1 MPNRPTLSGLLA
13 GTALLA
19 LSAPA
24 HSTEAEIVAT
34 VADAAAD
41 QPAPDASGTT
51 SDESATEDNSGDI
64 IVTATRGHA
73 SVVSDI
79 PADEILDEAAI
90 ASYGASNLTD
100 LVAAL
105 SVQTGSGRGR
115 GGGQP
120 VVLVNGRRVSGFGEI
135 RNLPPEAIQRVEVF
149 PEEVALDYG
158 YPADQRVINF
168 VLKDNFS
175 SLSAEIEA
183 GVATDG
189 GRNQQELDTTL
200 VRISGRSR
208 FNITAEYNRATPLTE
223 AERDIIQSSGIASEG
238 QYRTLL
244 SGSDALTV
252 DGTLARP
259 ISDTIGASLNLRY
272 DLSENRS
279 FQGSQALKADE
290 PLRAT
295 SNSESFHAG
304 ASSDGRFGRW
314 RWTLTG
320 NYDRVIGRVASERDD
335 PLGGTALLI
344 DRTRSVSN
352 TADADAVL
360 TGSPFSLPAGSVRT
374 TFQAG
379 WRDIALDTVSDR
391 AGITTITD
399 LSRTALTASAN
410 IDLPIASRS
419 DDVLGFLGD
428 FSVNGRYA
436 LRDVSDFSL
445 LKNSTVGFN
454 WSPVERLDLLATWIG
469 EENAPSVTQLG
480 AAQLTTPLRTI
491 FDFTRGETV
500 LADVISGGNPD
511 LLAETRRDFRA
522 QANWRPIADTDF
534 LLTASY
540 ARTRSRNTTAEFP
553 LLTPE
558 IEAAFPGRV
567 VRDASGQIVSV
578 DQRPVNF
585 EATFG
590 RQIRYG
596 ASYAKSFGQPQRG
609 PGGGIPG
616 VGRGPG
622 GGGGGS
628 PGAGRGPGGGGGFG
642 GGGRGPGGFGG
653 PGSGG
658 RWNIAVYH
666 TVRFEDEVLI
676 RSGVPVLDLLGGSA
690 TGSNGG
696 SAQHEVEFDGGWF
709 NKGIGVRLNGTW
721 RQGSTVVGGPIAGGG
736 TASDLIFSD
745 RMSINLR
752 GFVDLNQREALIREM
767 PFLRNARLRLSVDN
781 IFNDRQSVRDDSGF
795 VPLRYQQGFIEP
807 QGRYVELAFQKRF

>member
-1 MPNRPTLSGLLA
+1 MPTRPSLSGLLA
-13 GTALLA
+13 GTSLLT
-19 LSAPA
+19 LSMPA
-24 HSTEAEIVAT
+24 HSAEAET
-34 VADAAAD
+34 VAVVADTVTD
-41 QPAPDASGTT
+41 QPAPDS
-51 SDESATEDNSGDI
+51 SDTATAEDSSGDI

-79 PADEILDEAAI
+79 PADEVLDEAAI

-175 SLSAEIEA
+175 SFSAEIEA

-189 GRNQQELDTTL
+189 GRSQQELDTTL

-208 FNITAEYNRATPLTE
+208 FNISAEYNRATPLTE
-223 AERDIIQSSGIASEG
+223 AERDIIQSSGIASDS

-244 SGSDALTV
+244 SGSDALSI

-259 ISDTIGASLNLRY
+259 INDIVGASLNLRY
-272 DLSENRS
+272 DLSENRNL
-279 FQGSQALKADE
+279 QGPQTLNSNE

-295 SNSESFHAG
+295 SNSESLHAG

-320 NYDRVIGRVASERDD
+320 NYDRIIGRVASERDD
-335 PLGGTALLI
+335 PLGGTALLV

-360 TGSPFSLPAGSVRT
+360 TGSPFSLPAGAVRT
-374 TFQAG
+374 TFQTG
-379 WRDIALDTVSDR
+379 WRDIGLDTVSERD
-391 AGITTITD
+391 GITTTTD

-445 LKNSTVGFN
+445 LESSTVGFN

-480 AAQLTTPLRTI
+480 AAQLTTPLRTV

-500 LADVISGGNPD
+500 LADVISGGNPN

-567 VRDASGQIVSV
+567 VRDASGKIVSV

-616 VGRGPG
+616 MGRGPG
-622 GGGGGS
+622 GGGGGP
-628 PGAGRGPGGGGGFG
+628 PGAGRGSGGGGGGGFG

-676 RSGVPVLDLLGGSA
+676 RSGVPILDLLGGSA

-696 SAQHEVEFDGGWF
+696 SARHEVEFDGGWF

-721 RQGSTVVGGPIAGGG
+721 RQGSTVVGGPTAGGG

-752 GFVDLNQREALIREM
+752 GFVDLTQQESLVRAV
-767 PFLRNARLRLSVDN
+767 PFLRNARLRLSIDN
-781 IFNDRQSVRDDSGF
+781 IFNDRQSVRDDGGL

-807 QGRYVELAFQKRF
+807 QGRYVELALQKRF